1 MSIVIEP
8 LSEHT
13 LPATIALTDL
23 VFLYQ
28 RWWERASWAFSL
40 SLMSGFVPRLL
51 LRLIA
56 VENCRYWV
64 AIDSQTGVVGV
75 TGLYQ
80 TPKDKHE
87 AYWLGWTCVDPQTR
101 GQGVGKQLIEFA
113 IEQAKSSGISYLRL
127 YTSDLPDYAIAVKLY
142 ERRGFELTNQ
152 VKENYQHR
160 SFNILHY
167 QLKLN

>member
-1 MSIVIEP
+1 MSIAIEP
-8 LSEHT
+8 LSPQS
-13 LPATIALTDL
+13 LNATISLTDR

-28 RWWERASWAFSL
+28 RWWEQAKWAFSL
-40 SLMSGFVPRLL
+40 SLMSGFLPRLL
-51 LRLIA
+51 LQLIG
-56 VENCRYWV
+56 VDNCRYWV

-80 TPKDKHE
+80 TPKDKQD

-101 GQGVGKQLIEFA
+101 GQGVGKQLIDFA
-113 IEQAKSSGISYLRL
+113 IAEAKSSGITYLRL

-142 ERRGFELTNQ
+142 ERRGFELTSQ
-152 VKENYQHR
+152 VTEKYQHI
-160 SFNILHY
+160 SFNILYY